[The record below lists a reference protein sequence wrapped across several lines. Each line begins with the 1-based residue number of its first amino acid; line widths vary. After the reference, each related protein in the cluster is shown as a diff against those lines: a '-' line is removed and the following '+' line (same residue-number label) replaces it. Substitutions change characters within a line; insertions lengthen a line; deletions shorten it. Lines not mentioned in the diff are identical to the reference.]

1 MVFMNNSLCKSILL
15 PAMMLLSSVMV
26 MAQNLPVLTPDKAI
40 KTGTLPNGTSYYI
53 VSNPTIKGLADF
65 ALVQKTGVSNI
76 ADTSSAQVVSAACG
90 ALSVLPRTSGRP
102 VQDFFASHGAIP
114 GKDGFVKVTDNATQ
128 FHFHDVIISK
138 PEVLDSALLVL
149 MDMVDRVSRA
159 DDGFISRWYAPADQ
173 AIVVAGDVD
182 AASVAEK
189 MKMIS
194 YMIPPVPSAP
204 RKEYVWEQKDSA
216 SYICAP
222 QVHDGI
228 ATFTAVWNLTRTPR
242 AYMNTVQPAIY
253 DLFLTELGMV
263 VEEYVKTGL
272 RQYRI
277 PYAEVKCGHVTSM
290 QSSGDESFSV
300 TVSVAE
306 DEFPYAVGVVAEVLG
321 RVDFGYTDISDLA
334 RMKRTCLDDM
344 KLQVLRPMFNNSEY
358 VDRCA
363 TSFLHN
369 GSLATLKTKVDFL
382 AGRVLADTTELR
394 LFNNISSAILDPE
407 KNLTVTYSASM
418 PEEQVKNAFSN
429 AWAFAKDFKD
439 DTKRYTA
446 ADVEPLELENMK
458 VKVVEKTDHMSNGLE
473 WTFPSGFKIVYKRL
487 PAGGKMYFN
496 LALNGGYSAI
506 DNLAKGEGGYVS
518 DYFKLTRID
527 GMPAEDFMK
536 VIAAAGMS
544 LDVYTGLNTTMIS
557 GSADE
562 GDLDFM
568 MSSLLIALYER
579 RKDDEAVKYYE
590 SCEPLRSALRAGGAD
605 EMTAK
610 INDIMCPDYKYVS
623 YKMAERLS
631 PELADKAMNFYDTI
645 LKKTNDGVLILVGNL
660 DPSVLKKK
668 ISPYVDCFETSDV
681 AFRKPLVRY
690 QPASGWSTYTVEGE
704 RNSIDVAMSV
714 PLALTADNFM
724 AAEIAAMVLNKNL
737 SKALTGTGMY
747 LTLSHECRVYPN
759 ERLNL
764 HLALNE
770 VSEDGFSTETIN
782 AGAMGALAVVR
793 KVLSGADGMDVS
805 SEDVEV
811 FKLRLKA
818 AMEQEMKD
826 PYYWMNVISRRHLA
840 GKDFTTNYQA
850 RIKTVTVDKV
860 KSILS
865 KLEEGSKV
873 EYIVI
878 SK

>member
-1 MVFMNNSLCKSILL
+1 MKNSLPKSILL
-15 PAMMLLSSVMV
+15 PVIMLLSSVMM
-26 MAQNLPVLTPDKAI
+26 MAQNLPVLTPDKAV

-53 VSNPTIKGLADF
+53 VSNPTVKGLADF
-65 ALVQKTGVSNI
+65 ALVQKTGVANI
-76 ADTSSAQVVSAACG
+76 DDSSSSQAVSAARS
-90 ALSVLPRTSGRP
+90 ALSVLPRTAGRS
-102 VQDFFASHGAIP
+102 VQNFFASHGATP

-149 MDMVDRVSRA
+149 MDMADRVSR
-159 DDGFISRWYAPADQ
+159 DDDVFIRKWYAPADQ

-189 MKMIS
+189 MKMMS
-194 YMIPPVPSAP
+194 YMTPSAPSAP

-216 SYICAP
+216 SYVRMP

-228 ATFTAVWNLTRTPR
+228 ATFTAVWNLSRTPR

-263 VEEYVKTGL
+263 VEEYVKTGF

-277 PYAEVKCGHVTSM
+277 PYAEVKCGHVTSV

-306 DEFPYAVGVVAEVLG
+306 GDFPYAVGVVAEVMG
-321 RVDFGYTDISDLA
+321 RVDFGHTDIGDLA
-334 RMKRTCLDDM
+334 RMKRTCLDQM
-344 KLQVLRPMFNNSEY
+344 KLQVLKPMFNNSEY

-363 TSFLHN
+363 ASFLHN
-369 GSLATLKTKVDFL
+369 GSLATQKAKVDFL

-407 KNLTVTYSASM
+407 KNLTVSYSAAL
-418 PEEQVKNAFSN
+418 PEEQVRKAFSSS
-429 AWAFAKDFKD
+429 WAFAKDFKD
-439 DTKRYTA
+439 ESERFKASDI
-446 ADVEPLELENMK
+446 EPMELEK
-458 VKVVEKTDHMSNGLE
+458 PKYKIVEKTDPMSKGLE
-473 WTFPSGFKIVYKRL
+473 WTFPTGFKVIYKRV

-496 LALNGGYSAI
+496 LALNSGYSAI

-518 DYFKLTRID
+518 DYFMLTKID
-527 GMPAEDFMK
+527 GVPAEDFK
-536 VIAAAGMS
+536 RAIAAEGMN

-562 GDLDFM
+562 DDLEFM
-568 MSSLLIALYER
+568 MNSLILALYER
-579 RKDDEAVKYYE
+579 RKDDDAVKYYE
-590 SCEPLRSALRAGGAD
+590 SCEPLRNALRMGGAD
-605 EMTAK
+605 EMAMK
-610 INDIMCPDYKYVS
+610 VNDIMCPDYKYVS
-623 YKMAERLS
+623 YKMSENLS
-631 PELADKAMNFYDTI
+631 PQLADKAMKFYDTI
-645 LKKTNDGVLILVGNL
+645 LKKTNDGVLILVGDL
-660 DPSVLKKK
+660 EPSVLKKK

-690 QPASGWSTYTVEGE
+690 QPASGWSTYTVEGD
-704 RNSIDVAMSV
+704 RKSIDIAMSI

-724 AAEIAAMVLNKNL
+724 AAEIASMVLNKNL
-737 SKALTGTGMY
+737 SKALTGTGMFLA
-747 LTLSHECRVYPN
+747 LTHECRVYPN
-759 ERLNL
+759 ERLNI
-764 HLALNE
+764 HLSLNE
-770 VSEDGFSTETIN
+770 VSEDGFSTETVN
-782 AGAMGALAVVR
+782 SGTMDALAVVR
-793 KVLSGADGMDVS
+793 NVLSGADGMEVS

-818 AMEQEMKD
+818 AIEQEMKN

-850 RIKTVTVDKV
+850 RIKTVTADKV

-865 KLEEGSKV
+865 MLDEGSKV

-878 SK
+878 KK